1 MSPPPKSRQLEQ
13 NKILARISSYFI
25 GDFVLDQSLDQSL
38 SDIGKMAGAD
48 KVYIYRIHH
57 KAKLAHI
64 THEWVNPDAVKMPE
78 SNTSFTL
85 ENYGLF
91 MDQLNNSEII
101 FVRDT
106 DKLPLEAENERK
118 VLTEQGVKSFFAYP
132 FKIANK
138 LEGLLGIEYAKVQD
152 ALPEEDLEILKIASN
167 IIGFSLER
175 KMSEKS
181 LRRTEQLY
189 EKIFENTGAAT
200 VTIKPDTTILL
211 VNSEFE
217 RLLGYKRS
225 EVEGKIRLVDLLEKK
240 DQSVLKKYHHLL
252 MSDPAAVP
260 KNYEFSYQNKK
271 GEIRFAFMTGSSLID
286 TRNCLV
292 SFIDITD
299 FKDVESQ
306 LRIAKDRAEESDRL
320 KSAFLANVS
329 HEIRTP
335 LNAITGFSSLLAN
348 PNLQPDKKEKYIK
361 QILSGSNELVNLIDN
376 VLDISRIE
384 SGTLKPKISEFLLN
398 VQLEKILEYNNDLK
412 DQHAKENLVIKIK
425 VPEGTDKLFVKT
437 DQMILQQI
445 LGSLIENAIK
455 FTSSGSI
462 EYGYSIQSN
471 EQNPE
476 QGQNLLFFVKDTGI
490 GISKNDKD
498 RIFERFVKIIDKD
511 AHLYR
516 GAGLGLALAR
526 DLVHLLEGEIWV
538 ESSLGEGSTFHFTI
552 PFEAPSTDTDE
563 KKTSSSKEKRDW
575 SDKTILVAEDT
586 ESNYLYIE
594 ELLSP
599 TRANL
604 IRASD
609 GREAIEMFR
618 DSKDTIDLV
627 FMDILMPEYDG
638 YEATKLIREIRKE
651 IPVIAQTAFTF
662 EGEMVDGLY
671 AGCFDDYVVKPFK
684 INVIFALLE
693 KYLFKSRYP

>member
-1 MSPPPKSRQLEQ
+1 MNPHHKSRHLEQ
-13 NKILARISSYFI
+13 HQILARISSYFI
-25 GDFVLDQSLDQSL
+25 GDFILDQSLQKSL
-38 SDIGKMAGAD
+38 ADIGEMAGAE

-64 THEWVNPDAVKMPE
+64 THEWVNPGTSMIPG
-78 SNTSFTL
+78 STTSFAL
-85 ENYGLF
+85 DNYVWLIN
-91 MDQLNNSEII
+91 QLDKKEII
-101 FVRDT
+101 FIRDT
-106 DKLPLEAENERK
+106 GKLPDDAENEK
-118 VLTEQGVKSFFAYP
+118 QVLTEQGVKSLFAYP
-132 FKIANK
+132 FKIAQK
-138 LEGLLGIEYAKVQD
+138 LEGFIGIEYVTVQN
-152 ALPEEDLEILKIASN
+152 AFPEEYLEILKIASN

-181 LRRTEQLY
+181 LKRTEQLY

-217 RLLGYKRS
+217 RLLGYTRG
-225 EVEGKIRLVDLLEKK
+225 EVEGKLRLVDLLEEK

-252 MSDPAAVP
+252 MSNPEAVP
-260 KNYEFSYQNKK
+260 KSYEFNYQNKK

-286 TRNCLV
+286 TKNCLL

-348 PNLQPDKKEKYIK
+348 PNLQPDKKEKYIN

-398 VQLEKILEYNNDLK
+398 VQLEKILEFNNDLK
-412 DQHAKENLVIKIK
+412 DQHAKENLAIRLNL
-425 VPEGTDKLFVKT
+425 PEGTDKLLVKT

-445 LGSLIENAIK
+445 LGSIIENAIK
-455 FTSSGSI
+455 FTSSGTI
-462 EYGYSIQSN
+462 EYGYSIIPEKPDPTQDQS
-471 EQNPE
+471 
-476 QGQNLLFFVKDTGI
+476 LLFFIKDTGI
-490 GISKNDKD
+490 GISKKDKD
-498 RIFERFVKIIDKD
+498 RVFERFVKIVDKD
-511 AHLYR
+511 AHLYK

-526 DLVHLLEGEIWV
+526 DLTNFLGGEIWV
-538 ESSLGEGSTFHFTI
+538 ESSLGKGSTFYFTI
-552 PFEAPSTDTDE
+552 PYESPYLNKE
-563 KKTSSSKEKRDW
+563 KKRQDGKRKELDW
-575 SDKTILVAEDT
+575 SGKTIMVAEDT
-586 ESNYLYIE
+586 ESNFLYIKE
-594 ELLSP
+594 ILSP
-599 TRANL
+599 TRARL
-604 IRASD
+604 IRAND
-609 GREAIEMFR
+609 GLEAIEIFR
-618 DSKDTIDLV
+618 ANKDSIDLV

-638 YEATKLIREIRKE
+638 FEATKLIRKIKKD

-662 EGEMVDGLY
+662 EGEMENGLY
-671 AGCFDDYVVKPFK
+671 AGCFNDYVVKPFNIK
-684 INVIFALLE
+684 VIYKLLG
-693 KYLFKSRYP
+693 KHLFNES